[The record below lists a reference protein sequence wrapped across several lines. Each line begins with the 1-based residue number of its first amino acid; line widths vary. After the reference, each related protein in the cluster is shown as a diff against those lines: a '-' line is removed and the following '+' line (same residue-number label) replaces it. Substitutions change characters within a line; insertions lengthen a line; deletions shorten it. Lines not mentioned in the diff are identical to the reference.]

1 MAKRNVDQTY
11 TTIDII
17 VDDYDET
24 IIDELK
30 HRYPVLAVAR
40 VNATKF
46 NKDSTNLLKF
56 YLYHWMFDN
65 YKSAIHD
72 INNYY
77 NKYTIS
83 TKVVAHRWNT

>member
-1 MAKRNVDQTY
+1 MRSVNQSY

-17 VDDYDET
+17 VDEFDEQ
-24 IIDELK
+24 IIDMLK
-30 HRYPVLAVAR
+30 QRYPALSIAR
-40 VNATKF
+40 VNATRF

-56 YLYHWMFDN
+56 YLYHWIFDN
-65 YKSAIHD
+65 YESAIVD

-83 TKVVAHRWNT
+83 TKVVA

>member
-1 MAKRNVDQTY
+1 MRRVNQTF

-17 VDDYDET
+17 VDEYDEKN
-24 IIDELK
+24 INELK
-30 HRYPVLAVAR
+30 QRYPALSIAR

-56 YLYHWMFDN
+56 YLYHWIFDN
-65 YKSAIHD
+65 YKSAIFD

-77 NKYTIS
+77 NKYKIT
-83 TKVVAHRWNT
+83 TKVVA

>member
-1 MAKRNVDQTY
+1 MRSVNQTY
-11 TTIDII
+11 TTIDIV
-17 VDDYDET
+17 VDEYDET

-30 HRYPVLAVAR
+30 QRYPVLAVAR

-56 YLYHWMFDN
+56 YLYHWIFDN
-65 YKSAIHD
+65 YRSAIFD

-77 NKYTIS
+77 NKYKIT
-83 TKVVAHRWNT
+83 TKVVA

>member
-1 MAKRNVDQTY
+1 MRRVDQTY

-24 IIDELK
+24 IINELK

-65 YKSAIHD
+65 YESAIFD

-77 NKYTIS
+77 NKYIIT
-83 TKVVAHRWNT
+83 TKVVEHR

>member
-1 MAKRNVDQTY
+1 MRSVNQTY
-11 TTIDII
+11 TTIDIV

-56 YLYHWMFDN
+56 YLYHWIFDD
-65 YKSAIHD
+65 YKSAIVD

-77 NKYTIS
+77 NKYTIT
-83 TKVVAHRWNT
+83 TKVVA

>member
-1 MAKRNVDQTY
+1 MRRIDQTY
-11 TTIDII
+11 TTIDIV

-24 IIDELK
+24 IINELK
-30 HRYPVLAVAR
+30 RRYPVLALAR

-56 YLYHWMFDN
+56 YLYHWIFDN
-65 YKSAIHD
+65 YESAIFD

-77 NKYTIS
+77 NKYTIT
-83 TKVVAHRWNT
+83 TKVVEHR

>member
-1 MAKRNVDQTY
+1 MRRVDQTY
-11 TTIDII
+11 TTMDIV
-17 VDDYDET
+17 VDEYDET
-24 IIDELK
+24 IINELK

-56 YLYHWMFDN
+56 YLYHWIFDN
-65 YKSAIHD
+65 YESAIFD

-77 NKYTIS
+77 NKYTIT
-83 TKVVAHRWNT
+83 TKVVA

>member
-1 MAKRNVDQTY
+1 MRRVDQTY

-17 VDDYDET
+17 VDNYDET
-24 IIDELK
+24 IINELK
-30 HRYPVLAVAR
+30 RRYPVLALAR

-65 YKSAIHD
+65 YESAIFD

-77 NKYTIS
+77 NKYTIT
-83 TKVVAHRWNT
+83 TKVVEHR

>member
-1 MAKRNVDQTY
+1 MRRVDQTY
-11 TTIDII
+11 TTMDIV
-17 VDDYDET
+17 VDEYDET
-24 IIDELK
+24 IINELK

-65 YKSAIHD
+65 YESAIFD

-77 NKYTIS
+77 NKYTI
-83 TKVVAHRWNT
+83 TKKVVEHR

>member
-1 MAKRNVDQTY
+1 MRRVNQTY

-17 VDDYDET
+17 VEEFDE
-24 IIDELK
+24 IFINELK
-30 HRYPVLAVAR
+30 QKYPALSIAR

-56 YLYHWMFDN
+56 YLYHWIFDN
-65 YKSAIHD
+65 YESAIFD

-77 NKYTIS
+77 NKYTIT
-83 TKVVAHRWNT
+83 TKVVA